1 MTGLQHDSAVVQRET
16 FAPIVYVL
24 KFNVSF
30 GSTVIQL
37 TNILPPACM
46 HSRGRTISYWCLHV
60 CIYNKLNFIFS
71 HVLHIFFYKNDN
83 NDKALPGC
91 LGVDLQSVLSP
102 QLPYNVLHSPSVST
116 VLIRC

>member
-37 TNILPPACM
+37 TNKNYYPVQQGYIEP
-46 HSRGRTISYWCLHV
+46 SVIGV
-60 CIYNKLNFIFS
+60 CICMYVRTYL
-71 HVLHIFFYKNDN
+71 Y
-83 NDKALPGC
+83 
-91 LGVDLQSVLSP
+91 
-102 QLPYNVLHSPSVST
+102 
-116 VLIRC
+116 